1 MPKSG
6 LTSGLILDGV
16 YHAYDERLVLAGL
29 SLTVSAGEVVCLL
42 GPSGCGK
49 TTALRIAAGLE
60 RLSRGR
66 AVINGEVASDRDTFL
81 APERRSVGFLF
92 QDFALFPHL
101 SVWDNVAFGLRGLS
115 ASEKRSRVDRL
126 LETVG
131 LSDYAG
137 DYPHILSGGQQ
148 QRVAL
153 ARALAPEPRV
163 MLLDEPFS
171 DLDARLRD
179 EVRDQTLHLLKES
192 GVATLMVTH
201 DPEEA
206 MWMADRIALMRD
218 GVIVQMGT
226 PSELYFRPA
235 DAFAASFFGD
245 VNRMTGEVVAG
256 HVATPFGDLD
266 ADLLADQTKVDVL
279 IRPEAIRLMEAGSAQ
294 GKALQG
300 RVLTSRLLGRS
311 SLVHLEIP
319 AAPGEDPLHL
329 HARIPGRFLP
339 SENDKIS
346 IGLDH
351 SQAFVF
357 PKQ

>member
-1 MPKSG
+1 MPKQG
-6 LTSGLILDGV
+6 LTSGLILDGI
-16 YHAYDERLVLAGL
+16 YHSYGERLVLAGL

-60 RLSRGR
+60 ALSRGR
-66 AVINGEVASDRDTFL
+66 AVINGKVASDRDNHL
-81 APERRSVGFLF
+81 APEQRSVGFLF

-101 SVWDNVAFGLRGLS
+101 DVRDNVAFGLAGLP
-115 ASEKRSRVDRL
+115 AAERRARTDRL
-126 LETVG
+126 LATVG
-131 LSDYAG
+131 LSDYA
-137 DYPHILSGGQQ
+137 DAYPHILSGGQQ

-179 EVRDQTLHLLKES
+179 EVRDQTLHILKER

-226 PSELYFRPA
+226 PTELYFRPA

-245 VNRMTGEVVAG
+245 VNRLAG
-256 HVATPFGDLD
+256 TVSGGRVATPMGDLD
-266 ADLLADQTKVDVL
+266 AGTLPEGLGVEVL
-279 IRPEAIRLMEAGSAQ
+279 IRPEAIRIETGDS
-294 GKALQG
+294 GHGRRG
-300 RVLTSRLLGRS
+300 RVMASRLLGRS
-311 SLVHLEIP
+311 SLIHLELP
-319 AAPGEDPLHL
+319 VDGGAGVLHL
-329 HARIPGRFLP
+329 HSRVPGRFLP
-339 SENDKIS
+339 AESEEIS
-346 IGLDH
+346 IGLDQ

-357 PKQ
+357 PKR